1 MKKENLVK
9 QVQMNFGQV
18 KDRNVEIGDGSYSY
32 TDTLKTIRMI
42 LHHQYVQPLE
52 DDGTPK
58 VFVPLASWMK
68 EVILRNVDLDTKDIQ
83 VRSNTAPHGITQLVR
98 AFIRRYNKENHMA
111 LIINKTADMLVSTGH
126 VVIKQG
132 KDGLEVVDTNDIF
145 FLGNDGIQTSGL
157 IIAKKLN
164 YTQLIDKK
172 KVWDNFKEI
181 EDRAKELITDGKTP
195 LITIYEQWGQ
205 YIENGKVKRGVI
217 ICSDAQ
223 NPGEPTT
230 FHFQAEK
237 KKYPFWETKMED
249 MDGRAY
255 GRGTVEKVIGQ
266 QTLINESANLKRK
279 ADKLTIKGLFLYQTN
294 NPELEQGVLNNI
306 ENGGVLTIGNQEA
319 FTELNQRAKITEYA
333 HTEESTTEWARRITG
348 GSEVSSGEQ
357 LPSNMTAT
365 SAMLQNKSAST
376 TFDLIREK
384 MGILWS
390 AVYTDYVIPQ
400 ISKEIKKGDTV
411 QLEANKEDDERTA
424 ETLAGQNG
432 ISKKEA
438 LEMIQKQGD
447 TREVKIIA
455 DYFKNTKYI
464 VDVYVT
470 SEDFDK
476 ATLLASMNDAMLTY
490 SQVAPGLVKV
500 DKLIVDTFD
509 LLGLDGQSY
518 INANPNQGQGGGQQ
532 QEQAQQGGATGAT
545 PQQSGVAPS
554 A

>member
-1 MKKENLVK
+1 
-9 QVQMNFGQV
+9 
-18 KDRNVEIGDGSYSY
+18 
-32 TDTLKTIRMI
+32 
-42 LHHQYVQPLE
+42 
-52 DDGTPK
+52 
-58 VFVPLASWMK
+58 
-68 EVILRNVDLDTKDIQ
+68 
-83 VRSNTAPHGITQLVR
+83 
-98 AFIRRYNKENHMA
+98 
-111 LIINKTADMLVSTGH
+111 
-126 VVIKQG
+126 
-132 KDGLEVVDTNDIF
+132 
-145 FLGNDGIQTSGL
+145 
-157 IIAKKLN
+157 
-164 YTQLIDKK
+164 
-172 KVWDNFKEI
+172 
-181 EDRAKELITDGKTP
+181 
-195 LITIYEQWGQ
+195 
-205 YIENGKVKRGVI
+205 
-217 ICSDAQ
+217 
-223 NPGEPTT
+223 
-230 FHFQAEK
+230 
-237 KKYPFWETKMED
+237 MED

-411 QLEANKEDDERTA
+411 QLEATKEDDERTA
-424 ETLAGQNG
+424 ETLAQQNG

-545 PQQSGVAPS
+545 SQQSGVAPS